1 MGSPFFFPPIWARG
15 RREITLPRRVCAEE
29 EAAAGRRGA
38 DLSRGGGWSGM
49 GRRTTVVTGRGCPPG
64 TRAPLGASRPW
75 KLERFSFGFR
85 GRLDSG
91 RSSSPGQQ
99 NENLAVDLRP
109 MSMGGE
115 DRICFPFPRP

>member
-1 MGSPFFFPPIWARG
+1 
-15 RREITLPRRVCAEE
+15 
-29 EAAAGRRGA
+29 
-38 DLSRGGGWSGM
+38 M

-99 NENLAVDLRP
+99 NENLCYRSP
-109 MSMGGE
+109 MSMGG
-115 DRICFPFPRP
+115 RIEYQNMSSFFSTIRILANLHRIR